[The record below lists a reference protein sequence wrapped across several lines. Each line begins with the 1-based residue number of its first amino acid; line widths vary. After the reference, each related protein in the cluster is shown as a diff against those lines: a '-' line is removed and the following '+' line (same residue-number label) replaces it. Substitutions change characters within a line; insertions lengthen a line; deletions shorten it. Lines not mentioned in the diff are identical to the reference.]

1 MVTRDDPRPSMLSNT
16 TLDPEVERAAPDDA
30 PVTLLTILSHPD
42 SRRVG
47 EAAVLEAMDRG
58 RFTALSRAE
67 LRFSPRGATGGECLA
82 DPFLSRRVVSFS
94 RANGRVVVVAEP
106 GGSAL
111 AINGVAVTRE
121 AFELPETSLDEGAV
135 IELGGR
141 VALVLHR
148 ASRWS
153 RAPEARHGLVGEND
167 AIERVRGEISRVA
180 DLDVPVLVRGET
192 GTGKEL
198 VAQAIH
204 SASLRARGPC
214 VSVNMATVAETVAA
228 AELFGH
234 ARGAFTGAVRDAPGY
249 FARADGGTLFL
260 DEIGEAPAAVQP
272 MLLRALETGEVQP
285 VGASTSR
292 RVDVRVVAA
301 TDADLEGAVQGGR
314 FGAALLHRLAGFE
327 VSLPPLRHRRDDI
340 GRLFVHFL
348 RHELEAL
355 GERAKL
361 DAAPAAKPFVP
372 ASLVASLARY
382 AWPGNVRQL
391 RNVVRQLVIGSR
403 GEPQLQLGPS
413 VERLLTQPAAPPASR
428 ETPAPAPARRK
439 PSEIDDA
446 ALVAA
451 LRANG
456 WRREPTARSLGV
468 AVSTLYLLIDRCP
481 LLRKAHE
488 LSRDEL
494 TRCRDACGGDL
505 DKMSAALEVS
515 TRALTLRMRELG
527 IG

>member
-1 MVTRDDPRPSMLSNT
+1 MVTRSDAPPASLSNT
-16 TLDPEVERAAPDDA
+16 TLDPDVEAPAKGEA
-30 PVTLLTILSHPD
+30 PVTLLTILAHPD
-42 SRRVG
+42 ARRVG
-47 EAAVLEAMDRG
+47 EAAALDALDRG
-58 RFTALSRAE
+58 RFVALSRAE
-67 LRFSPRGATGGECLA
+67 LRFGPRGATGGASLA

-94 RANGRVVVVAEP
+94 RVDGRVVVVVEP

-111 AINGVAVTRE
+111 AINGTPVTRGT
-121 AFELPETSLDEGAV
+121 FELPEAALDEGAV

-141 VALVLHR
+141 VALLLHR
-148 ASRWS
+148 SSRWS

-180 DLDVPVLVRGET
+180 DLGVPVLVRGET

-204 SASLRARGPC
+204 ASSPRASGPC
-214 VSVNMATVAETVAA
+214 VSVNMATVPETVAA

-249 FARADGGTLFL
+249 FARAHGGTLFL
-260 DEIGEAPAAVQP
+260 DEIGDAPAVVQP

-285 VGASTSR
+285 VGAAASR
-292 RVDVRVVAA
+292 KVDVRVVAA
-301 TDADLEGAVQGGR
+301 TDADLEGAVRGGR

-327 VSLPPLRHRRDDI
+327 VSLPPLRARRDDI

-348 RHELEAL
+348 RAELDAL
-355 GERAKL
+355 GEGAKL
-361 DAAPAAKPFVP
+361 DASPAAAKPFVP
-372 ASLVASLARY
+372 AALVASLARY

-403 GEPQLQLGPS
+403 GEAQLQLGPS
-413 VERLLTQPAAPPASR
+413 VERLLAAPAATA
-428 ETPAPAPARRK
+428 PAPPEVHPARRK

-456 WRREPTARSLGV
+456 WRREPTARALGV

-527 IG
+527 MV